1 MQRQGSFSQAEYAGK
16 KKQTRRD
23 KFLAE
28 MEQVVPWA
36 RLVERLRPFYP
47 KGERGRPPIGLER
60 MLRLYFLQQW
70 YGLADEALEDALY
83 DSQALRGF
91 AGIDLSVAA
100 VPDATT
106 VLNFRHWLEEHDLT
120 RALFDEVGAM
130 LEERGLLMRQGTIVD
145 ATIIAA
151 PPSTKNKSKARD
163 PEMHQTKKGNQW
175 HFGMKAHI
183 GVDVASGVVHTV
195 VGTAANEAD
204 INQTAALLHGQEEAV
219 FADAGYTGADKRP
232 ELEDRDVSWNIAIKR
247 SIIKALPKALRDL
260 AEPVERALSQVRAWV
275 EHPFHIVKNL
285 FRHKKLRYRGLA
297 KNTAQLHTLF
307 ALANLVIV
315 KKTLLAQRRP
325 DHTRTLSLIP
335 KTTQETRPQPRFLPP
350 RPLPTGRAARK
361 SGVGR
366 RTVSYPR
373 NVQCFLSAHTFIFI
387 RINRYCRFC
396 ELEPRRL
403 GSQKVQSRLGF
414 AAGNRFPGVTSK
426 RGVAKVRK
434 GHGRAC
440 CSLVRAAAVG
450 SASALNQS

>member
-1 MQRQGSFSQAEYAGK
+1 MQLQGSFSQAEYAGK

-23 KFLAE
+23 KFLGE

-60 MLRLYFLQQW
+60 MLRIHFLQQW
-70 YGLADEALEDALY
+70 SGLADGAMEDALY

-91 AGIDLSVAA
+91 AGIDLTVAA
-100 VPDATT
+100 VPEETT
-106 VLNFRHWLEEHDLT
+106 ILNFRHWLERHELSQ
-120 RALFDEVGAM
+120 ALFAEVSAM

-151 PPSTKNKSKARD
+151 PSSTKNKSKARD

-195 VGTAANEAD
+195 IGTAANEAD
-204 INQTAALLHGQEEAV
+204 INHMAAVLHGAEEDV

-232 ELEDRDVSWNIAIKR
+232 EHEDRDVCWNIAIKR
-247 SIIKALPKALRDL
+247 SIIKALPKGLRDL
-260 AEPVERALSQVRAWV
+260 AEPVERALAQVRAWV

-315 KKTLLAQRRP
+315 KKCLL
-325 DHTRTLSLIP
+325 
-335 KTTQETRPQPRFLPP
+335 
-350 RPLPTGRAARK
+350 
-361 SGVGR
+361 
-366 RTVSYPR
+366 
-373 NVQCFLSAHTFIFI
+373 
-387 RINRYCRFC
+387 
-396 ELEPRRL
+396 
-403 GSQKVQSRLGF
+403 VQSR
-414 AAGNRFPGVTSK
+414 A
-426 RGVAKVRK
+426 
-434 GHGRAC
+434 
-440 CSLVRAAAVG
+440 
-450 SASALNQS
+450 

>member
-1 MQRQGSFSQAEYAGK
+1 MQLQGSFSQAEYAGK

-47 KGERGRPPIGLER
+47 KGERGRPPVGLER
-60 MLRLYFLQQW
+60 MLRIHFLQQW
-70 YGLADEALEDALY
+70 YGLADGAREDALY

-91 AGIDLSVAA
+91 AGIDLTVASV
-100 VPDATT
+100 PQERTI
-106 VLNFRHWLEEHDLT
+106 LNFRHWLEQHELSQ
-120 RALFDEVGAM
+120 ALFAELSAM
-130 LEERGLLMRQGTIVD
+130 LEERGLLMRRGTIVE

-151 PPSTKNKSKARD
+151 PSSTKNKSKARD

-195 VGTAANEAD
+195 KGTAANEAD
-204 INQTAALLHGQEEAV
+204 INQMAAVLHGAEEDV

-232 ELEDRDVSWNIAIKR
+232 EHEDRDVCWNIAIKR
-247 SIIKALPKALRDL
+247 GIIKALPKGLRDL
-260 AEPVERALSQVRAWV
+260 AEPVERALAQVRAWV

-315 KKTLLAQRRP
+315 KKTLL
-325 DHTRTLSLIP
+325 
-335 KTTQETRPQPRFLPP
+335 
-350 RPLPTGRAARK
+350 
-361 SGVGR
+361 
-366 RTVSYPR
+366 
-373 NVQCFLSAHTFIFI
+373 
-387 RINRYCRFC
+387 
-396 ELEPRRL
+396 
-403 GSQKVQSRLGF
+403 VQSR
-414 AAGNRFPGVTSK
+414 A
-426 RGVAKVRK
+426 
-434 GHGRAC
+434 
-440 CSLVRAAAVG
+440 
-450 SASALNQS
+450 

>member
-1 MQRQGSFSQAEYAGK
+1 MQRQGSFSQAEYGAK

-91 AGIDLSVAA
+91 VGIELNRDP

-106 VLNFRHWLEEHDLT
+106 LLKFRHWLERHELT
-120 RALFDEVGAM
+120 KVLFEEVGSVLA
-130 LEERGLLMRQGTIVD
+130 ERGLLMRQGTIVD

-151 PPSTKNKSKARD
+151 PPSTKNKEKARD

-175 HFGMKAHI
+175 YFGMKAHI

-204 INQTAALLHGQEEAV
+204 VNQTAALLHGQEEDV

-232 ELEDRDVSWNIAIKR
+232 EHEDRDVSWNIAIKR
-247 SIIKALPKALRDL
+247 SIIKALPEGLRDW
-260 AEPVERALSQVRAWV
+260 AAAVERALSQVRAWV
-275 EHPFHIVKNL
+275 EHPFHIVKNR

-315 KKTLLAQRRP
+315 KKALLAP
-325 DHTRTLSLIP
+325 
-335 KTTQETRPQPRFLPP
+335 
-350 RPLPTGRAARK
+350 
-361 SGVGR
+361 
-366 RTVSYPR
+366 
-373 NVQCFLSAHTFIFI
+373 
-387 RINRYCRFC
+387 
-396 ELEPRRL
+396 
-403 GSQKVQSRLGF
+403 
-414 AAGNRFPGVTSK
+414 AG
-426 RGVAKVRK
+426 A
-434 GHGRAC
+434 
-440 CSLVRAAAVG
+440 
-450 SASALNQS
+450 